1 MNLAPRIASRA
12 ALAAIALLGVLAS
25 PMLGQEA
32 RIRDL
37 TRGEQD
43 ISVRLMGYGLVT
55 GLDGTG
61 DRVVGGFS
69 AGHTVRSVAN
79 LLRNFGVEVPERV
92 LRTRNVAAV
101 LVTSEM
107 SPYLRP
113 GGRFELQVSSVG
125 DAISLRGGVLWITP
139 LVASP
144 GSPSVASAQGPLL
157 ISQGGAASRR
167 SALPPIETS
176 ARIPEGGLLEQPLPT
191 LPFANTNTLLL
202 REPDLATAIAIVD
215 AINQEIGEGTAEVG
229 DPGLVNLSIADSTA
243 SAHATVLALIGEL
256 TVTRRRAALVI
267 IDSRDGTVVAGG
279 SITIGEAVVSH
290 GGMTLTIGASDLEG
304 TGAPGDVRV
313 AIGASVQDVAGALH
327 AVAAPPQAI
336 AAVFESLKE
345 VGAISASV
353 IIR

>member
-1 MNLAPRIASRA
+1 MTLVRLLRCRE
-12 ALAAIALLGVLAS
+12 ALVAITALGLMAG
-25 PMLGQEA
+25 PMLGQDT

-43 ISVRLMGYGLVT
+43 ISVRLLGYGLVT

-69 AGHTVRSVAN
+69 SGHTVRSVAN

-101 LVTSEM
+101 LVTAEM

-144 GSPSVASAQGPLL
+144 GSPPVASAQGSLL

-176 ARIPEGGLLEQPLPT
+176 ARIPEGGLLEQPLPPVAFASTST
-191 LPFANTNTLLL
+191 LIM
-202 REPDLATAIAIVD
+202 REPDLTTAIAIAD
-215 AINQEIGEGTAEVG
+215 AINQAIGAGTAEVG
-229 DPGLVNLSIADSTA
+229 DPGAVNLSIADSTA
-243 SAHATVLALIGEL
+243 AAHAAVLGRIGEL
-256 TVTRRRAALVI
+256 TVTRSRAARVI
-267 IDSRDGTVVAGG
+267 IDGRDGTVVAGG

-290 GGMTLTIGASDLEG
+290 GGMTLTIGASDPEG
-304 TGAPGDVRV
+304 TGAPGDVRIAV
-313 AIGASVQDVAGALH
+313 GASVQDVAGALH

-345 VGAISASV
+345 IGAISAAV